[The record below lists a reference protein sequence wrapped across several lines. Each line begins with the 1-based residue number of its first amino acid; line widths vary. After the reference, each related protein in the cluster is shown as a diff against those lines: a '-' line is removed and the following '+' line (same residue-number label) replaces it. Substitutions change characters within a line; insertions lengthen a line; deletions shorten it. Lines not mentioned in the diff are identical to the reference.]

1 MADIYHD
8 LWIKASIDQ
17 VFEAISEP
25 SFIDSWWT
33 NHCEGCTEK
42 DGLYRFYFSNDY
54 DWYAKVNELEIN
66 KHISWTMTQS
76 DADWDGTILDFLL
89 LEENDLVHLQFA
101 HLGWKE
107 TNLHFR
113 RTSYCWAMYL
123 RLLKRFIEKGEVVP
137 FDQRNF
143 V

>member
-8 LWIKASIDQ
+8 LWIKASSSK
-17 VFEAISEP
+17 VFEAISRP
-25 SFIDSWWT
+25 KSIDSWWT
-33 NHCEGCTEK
+33 NRCEGHIEK
-42 DGLYRFYFSNDY
+42 GATYRFYFSMEY
-54 DWYAKVNELEIN
+54 DWYAQVEHLEID

-76 DADWDGTILDFLL
+76 DHDWNGTTLGFILS
-89 LEENDLVHLQFA
+89 EENGLVHVQFS
-101 HLGWKE
+101 HKSWKE
-107 TNLHFR
+107 INIHFR

-123 RLLKRFIEKGEVVP
+123 RLLKRFIEEGEVIQ